1 MSHNEGNLLYDL
13 LRPIF
18 CLQTIGTKL
27 QIRLCESLIENVV
40 YLLNDHKVNHF
51 FSIRQIF
58 HYFFTEVALSV
69 SRMAR
74 LLFLL
79 FVFDTSK
86 NVLQRYNFFLIYASV
101 FAKKVLASTNFMH
114 FLVLGDTKLGVFEEI
129 LRQKVL
135 VSTNFC

>member
-27 QIRLCESLIENVV
+27 QIRLCESLIGNVV

-58 HYFFTEVALSV
+58 HYFFTEVALPV

-86 NVLQRYNFFLIYASV
+86 NVLQMYNIFFTYANLFSN
-101 FAKKVLASTNFMH
+101 FQGKHANLNKKIT
-114 FLVLGDTKLGVFEEI
+114 
-129 LRQKVL
+129 QQ
-135 VSTNFC
+135 

>member
-27 QIRLCESLIENVV
+27 QIRLYESLIENVV

-86 NVLQRYNFFLIYASV
+86 NVLQRYNFFLTY
-101 FAKKVLASTNFMH
+101 AKKIGAKAIFYFRKATDVITGSSFGVWVGCFLGC
-114 FLVLGDTKLGVFEEI
+114 FLV
-129 LRQKVL
+129 
-135 VSTNFC
+135 

>member
-27 QIRLCESLIENVV
+27 QIRLCESLIGNVV
-40 YLLNDHKVNHF
+40 YLLND
-51 FSIRQIF
+51 
-58 HYFFTEVALSV
+58 FFTEVALSV

-86 NVLQRYNFFLIYASV
+86 NVLQRYNNFLTYAKKNASESV
-101 FAKKVLASTNFMH
+101 FFTLA
-114 FLVLGDTKLGVFEEI
+114 LVGQLPGETKLAI
-129 LRQKVL
+129 Y
-135 VSTNFC
+135 

>member
-86 NVLQRYNFFLIYASV
+86 NVLQRYNFFRTYAN
-101 FAKKVLASTNFMH
+101 KICK
-114 FLVLGDTKLGVFEEI
+114 
-129 LRQKVL
+129 
-135 VSTNFC
+135 

>member
-58 HYFFTEVALSV
+58 HYFFTEVVLSV

-86 NVLQRYNFFLIYASV
+86 NVLQNYYIKL
-101 FAKKVLASTNFMH
+101 KKRGSEKEKMH
-114 FLVLGDTKLGVFEEI
+114 FVGEKTGFSPSPTPFI
-129 LRQKVL
+129 LCFLPK
-135 VSTNFC
+135 FHE

>member
-27 QIRLCESLIENVV
+27 QIRLCESLIGNVV

-86 NVLQRYNFFLIYASV
+86 NVLQRYYNFSEFARFL
-101 FAKKVLASTNFMH
+101 AKKIVLY
-114 FLVLGDTKLGVFEEI
+114 TKYL
-129 LRQKVL
+129 LRNVEGCL
-135 VSTNFC
+135 FFRGIMEDFCAR

>member
-27 QIRLCESLIENVV
+27 QIRLCESLIGNVV

-86 NVLQRYNFFLIYASV
+86 NVLQRYNNFLTYAKKNASESV
-101 FAKKVLASTNFMH
+101 FFTLA
-114 FLVLGDTKLGVFEEI
+114 LVGQLPGETKLAI
-129 LRQKVL
+129 Y
-135 VSTNFC
+135 

>member
-27 QIRLCESLIENVV
+27 QIRLYESLIENVV

-86 NVLQRYNFFLIYASV
+86 NVLQKYNKNCTYANFRKLFL
-101 FAKKVLASTNFMH
+101 
-114 FLVLGDTKLGVFEEI
+114 
-129 LRQKVL
+129 QK
-135 VSTNFC
+135 

>member
-27 QIRLCESLIENVV
+27 QIRLYESLIENVV
-40 YLLNDHKVNHF
+40 YLLNDHKVNNF

-86 NVLQRYNFFLIYASV
+86 NVLQRYDFFLIYASV
-101 FAKKVLASTNFMH
+101 DADLVIFLAN
-114 FLVLGDTKLGVFEEI
+114 
-129 LRQKVL
+129 
-135 VSTNFC
+135 